1 MTFLS
6 QGFLLVTDD
15 ELGGEA
21 GNDHDHQQTDE
32 DNQEIWKKP
41 GSDKGP
47 GIDESRCRGDE
58 HDGHGFDEE
67 MNRFTDLDDV
77 EEFLPQKQEEQQD
90 PVNAGGNGKGD
101 KDVEDFSRKGQGDD
115 DAELS

>member
-32 DNQEIWKKP
+32 DNHEIWKKP
-41 GSDKGP
+41 GSDEGP